1 MDTTE
6 VSIVET
12 LKLHPLERPPNDFK
26 DHGGIETS
34 LNERPIAPDQF
45 IEGYEATK
53 WEVWAFYLFFTGN
66 SGLGLFS
73 FAPTALQNLLYR
85 AADDNGLLRFAG
97 RLRSI
102 NSIILL
108 SNGISFSIQTV
119 LFLILGSYA
128 DFGNWRP
135 WILIVWTA
143 LGIMTGFSWLGV
155 SRPNKWEIGVGL
167 YTFGRQ

>member
-1 MDTTE
+1 MGTIE
-6 VSIVET
+6 VSVAET
-12 LKLHPLERPPNDFK
+12 LKLHPLERPPRDFK
-26 DHGGIETS
+26 DHDGIETV

-45 IEGYEATK
+45 VEGYEATR
-53 WEVWAFYLFFTGN
+53 WEIWAFYLFYTGN
-66 SGLGLFS
+66 AGLGLFS
-73 FAPTALQNLLYR
+73 FAPTALQNLLYQ
-85 AADDNGLLRFAG
+85 AADDNGLLHFAG

-135 WILIVWTA
+135 WILIVGTV
-143 LGIMTGFSWLGV
+143 LGIATGFSWLGV
-155 SRPNKWEIGVGL
+155 STPSKWEIGVGL
-167 YTFGRQ
+167 YIFGRQ